1 MNNFL
6 QSLTYEQNHYLNTNV
21 KIQNVILGVV
31 STEPAAKIL
40 KPLRDI
46 SSPEKEKVTFECEVS
61 RANADVK
68 WFKVLVI

>member
-1 MNNFL
+1 MI
-6 QSLTYEQNHYLNTNV
+6 ST
-21 KIQNVILGVV
+21 VIIGVV

-46 SSPEKEKVTFECEVS
+46 VSPEKEKATFECEVS

-68 WFKVLVI
+68 WFKVIVIQFRIVKKKFEWNIK

>member
-1 MNNFL
+1 MIA
-6 QSLTYEQNHYLNTNV
+6 T
-21 KIQNVILGVV
+21 VIIGVV

-46 SSPEKEKVTFECEVS
+46 SSPEKEKVIFECEVS

-68 WFKVLVI
+68 WFKVLVIQFRIVKKKCVVTYEWNIK